1 MGSPLAYFKGIKNT
15 VWLGIRFAAS
25 AVAGSFPLVFSTI
38 GSTVEAPL
46 RLSSAR
52 AGGVGSSPRSIL
64 KVPSKDPAKLRS
76 VGVGICLVAGL
87 KIGQVFPSMEESLYF
102 GSGLAFLV
110 SLPLSKQPVNPR
122 EEATAR
128 LIRVFLNMG
137 GTFSC
142 CCFVISGL
150 DGTGRPLNSVLLPVL
165 LVCLVV

>member
-1 MGSPLAYFKGIKNT
+1 MKS
-15 VWLGIRFAAS
+15 LGR
-25 AVAGSFPLVFSTI
+25 GTLP
-38 GSTVEAPL
+38 
-46 RLSSAR
+46 
-52 AGGVGSSPRSIL
+52 
-64 KVPSKDPAKLRS
+64 
-76 VGVGICLVAGL
+76 VAGL
-87 KIGQVFPSMEESLYF
+87 KSGQVLPSTAGSVYF

-150 DGTGRPLNSVLLPVL
+150 DGTGRPLNSALLPVL